1 MARRD
6 VVPSRLSL
14 PEEDTY
20 LAPVEEYEVLGLVG
34 DIGAEAAPHDAIPCR
49 VVHGVELG
57 LEDVRD
63 VVQDS
68 LLLERVVC
76 TVNCML
82 LHLFRHVSELDD
94 GVLGLSLITC
104 DDGCLSL
111 HLYHYSNYK
120 LLYFNDFIMC

>member
-1 MARRD
+1 MARSG
-6 VVPSRLSL
+6 VPSRLGL
-14 PEEDTY
+14 PEEDPY

-34 DIGAEAAPHDAIPCR
+34 NIGAEAAPHDAVPCR

-57 LEDVRD
+57 LEDVCD
-63 VVQDS
+63 VIQDS
-68 LLLERVVC
+68 LLLERIVR

-94 GVLGLSLITC
+94 CVLGLSLIAC

-120 LLYFNDFIMC
+120 LLYFNDFMC

>member
-1 MARRD
+1 MARSGL
-6 VVPSRLSL
+6 PSRLSL

-20 LAPVEEYEVLGLVG
+20 LAPVEEYEVLGLVS
-34 DIGAEAAPHDAIPCR
+34 DIGPEAAPHYAIPCR
-49 VVHGVELG
+49 VVHGIELC

-63 VVQDS
+63 VIQDS
-68 LLLERVVC
+68 FLLERIVR

-94 GVLGLSLITC
+94 GVLSLCLITC

-111 HLYHYSNYK
+111 HLYHYSNYI
-120 LLYFNDFIMC
+120 LLYFNDFMRCA